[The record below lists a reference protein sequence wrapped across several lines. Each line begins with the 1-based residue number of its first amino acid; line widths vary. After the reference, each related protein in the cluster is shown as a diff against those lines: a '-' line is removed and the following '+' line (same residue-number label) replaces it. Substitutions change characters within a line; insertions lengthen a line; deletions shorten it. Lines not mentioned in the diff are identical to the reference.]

1 MGPGTSPYSSLRLKS
16 DHIHM
21 SGQIN
26 APRTSQN
33 GVDEIV
39 GRQTSQNYV

>member
-1 MGPGTSPYSSLRLKS
+1 MDPGTSPYNALRLKL
-16 DHIHM
+16 DHIQM

-33 GVDEIV
+33 GVMRLNIDHF
-39 GRQTSQNYV
+39 